1 MSVMK
6 RDLKLL
12 TLSAEKR
19 MGKKVADDIRKMW
32 GLLSGKEK
40 PSKELLN
47 RMALLA
53 GYQSW
58 EDFQDALHGDDDGQ
72 TNYEV
77 EEECH

>member
-1 MSVMK
+1 
-6 RDLKLL
+6 
-12 TLSAEKR
+12 
-19 MGKKVADDIRKMW
+19 
-32 GLLSGKEK
+32 
-40 PSKELLN
+40 
-47 RMALLA
+47 MALLA

>member
-1 MSVMK
+1 MK
-6 RDLKLL
+6 RDLRLL
-12 TLSAEKR
+12 TLNAEKR

-40 PSKELLN
+40 PSKEMLN

-58 EDFQDALHGDDDGQ
+58 DDFHDALHGEDDGQ
-72 TNYEV
+72 TNYEL
-77 EEECH
+77 EDAK

>member
-1 MSVMK
+1 MK